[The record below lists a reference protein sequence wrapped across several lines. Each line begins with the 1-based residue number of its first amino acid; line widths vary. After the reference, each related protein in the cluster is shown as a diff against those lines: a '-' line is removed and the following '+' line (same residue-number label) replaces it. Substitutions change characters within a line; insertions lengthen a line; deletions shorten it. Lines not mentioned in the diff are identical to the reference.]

1 VLITR
6 TDHCTI
12 PLLSPVRLLVLLDS
26 GDTIHRPRT
35 SGSAVRKR
43 TPTDPAR
50 SPRARRNGPFPDS
63 DRDTY
68 PRPHS
73 IHYCTR
79 PMNLLHDEGDRTSSR
94 LVRVRF
100 LHFAISALSSAAGQ
114 GLAPCC
120 GPSSPM
126 YRPSGRTFYYR
137 GAKPVSP
144 AALTSSSRFSMS
156 SRPDNMISTA

>member
-1 VLITR
+1 MEHIQR
-6 TDHCTI
+6 HH
-12 PLLSPVRLLVLLDS
+12 SSMLDS
-26 GDTIHRPRT
+26 GDTVHRPRT

-50 SPRARRNGPFPDS
+50 SHWARRSGPFPDS

-68 PRPHS
+68 PRPQS
-73 IHYCTR
+73 IHCSVG
-79 PMNLLHDEGDRTSSR
+79 PMNLAHDEGDRTSPR

-100 LHFAISALSSAAGQ
+100 LHFATSAPASVAGQ

-120 GPSSPM
+120 GPSSSW

-137 GAKPVSP
+137 GANPVSP
-144 AALTSSSRFSMS
+144 AALMSSSRFSMP
-156 SRPDNMISTA
+156 SRPDNIISTA